1 MVNFPKK
8 LCLEVNN
15 LLQTNTAVDVY
26 NEYKEKF
33 EQHVLDNNTT
43 KQLANYIVNQI
54 STNS

>member
-1 MVNFPKK
+1 LK
-8 LCLEVNN
+8 
-15 LLQTNTAVDVY
+15 TNTAVDVY

-33 EQHVLDNNTT
+33 ELHVSNNNTT